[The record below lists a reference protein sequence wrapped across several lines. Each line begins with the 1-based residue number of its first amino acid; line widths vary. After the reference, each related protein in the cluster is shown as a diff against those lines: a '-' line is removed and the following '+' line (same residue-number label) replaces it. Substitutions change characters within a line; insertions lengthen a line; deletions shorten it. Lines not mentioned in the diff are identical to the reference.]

1 MSNYYVFVKENYF
14 RPVKVEADSIEDAI
28 DKVASEKGESL
39 TIEHHSTGHWTEWLV
54 EDETGIRHYH
64 CVGIGYVKF

>member
-1 MSNYYVFVKENYF
+1 MQKWRAKSSSTRLNN
-14 RPVKVEADSIEDAI
+14 SMDAV

>member
-1 MSNYYVFVKENYF
+1 M
-14 RPVKVEADSIEDAI
+14 DAV